1 MLSNRIKEA
10 AKKISIVTAIEV
22 LLKVIGFLS
31 GILIIRLLP
40 KDEYAFYTIVNT
52 MMGSIALMSGS
63 GVASGVMKIGGQVY
77 RDKVKLGRVI
87 QTALKLRRKL
97 GLFCYLL
104 VCPIVFYMLHK
115 NGASY
120 LMGGLLC
127 LSMLPAFYS
136 QLSAGLYHLSI
147 KLNQDLVPLQTINL
161 QQNLLRLGISVATL
175 FVFPF
180 AALAILGAGVA
191 QYIANVR
198 LRRLSEKYAS
208 ISGEE
213 SVQVKNELIGIVKRA
228 MPTAIYFGL
237 SGQISVWLISFFGTV
252 ESVAEIGAL
261 SRLSM
266 VFSVVN
272 SLFVL
277 IVAPR
282 FARLGNDKKSLAK
295 RFLQIELVLVVL
307 AFLVPT
313 TVSLIPNQ
321 ILWLLGEDY
330 QGLNSELVLLGG
342 TIGLS
347 VLINGLAAMNSSRAF
362 ILNPLI
368 HIPFNI
374 IVLVATALVI
384 DPTSTYNVLLIDF
397 FRAAMAPLLLN
408 FVFFKYLRKA

>member
-1 MLSNRIKEA
+1 M
-10 AKKISIVTAIEV
+10 
-22 LLKVIGFLS
+22 
-31 GILIIRLLP
+31 
-40 KDEYAFYTIVNT
+40 
-52 MMGSIALMSGS
+52 
-63 GVASGVMKIGGQVY
+63 
-77 RDKVKLGRVI
+77 
-87 QTALKLRRKL
+87 
-97 GLFCYLL
+97 
-104 VCPIVFYMLHK
+104 
-115 NGASY
+115 
-120 LMGGLLC
+120 
-127 LSMLPAFYS
+127 
-136 QLSAGLYHLSI
+136 
-147 KLNQDLVPLQTINL
+147 
-161 QQNLLRLGISVATL
+161 
-175 FVFPF
+175 
-180 AALAILGAGVA
+180 
-191 QYIANVR
+191 R

-213 SVQVKNELIGIVKRA
+213 SVQVKDELIGIVKRA

-374 IVLVATALVI
+374 IVLVATAFVI